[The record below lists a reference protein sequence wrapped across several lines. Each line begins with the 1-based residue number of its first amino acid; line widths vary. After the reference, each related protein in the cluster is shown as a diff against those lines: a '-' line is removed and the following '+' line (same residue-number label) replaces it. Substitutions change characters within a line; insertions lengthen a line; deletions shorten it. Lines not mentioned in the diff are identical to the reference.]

1 MRSLLFVPASDR
13 RKLDKGLAS
22 GADVII
28 VDLEDSVAADAKV
41 EGRAIMSEFVAAH
54 AGAAERPRLHVR
66 INGFSTG
73 LADLDLDAAVAAG
86 ADGIM
91 LPKAA
96 GGQDVTRLDAKIAVA
111 EAIHGSPDGRT
122 RIVAIATE
130 TAHAVFQAGTYR
142 GASHRLAGLAWGA
155 EDLSADLGATATR
168 GADGQFLDTFRL
180 ARTLTLLGAVAAE
193 VVPIDG
199 VYTDFRDL
207 DGLRAECEAAARD
220 GFTAKMAIHPAQV
233 PIINEIFAPSPAALA
248 KARQIIA
255 LFDADADAL
264 TLLAALEAFDPG
276 LDWTQV
282 GFRKVEDED
291 WERAWLDQFQPMRF
305 GARTFIV
312 PWNHDVPSDAGDDAA
327 IVRLDPGLA
336 FGSGTHPTTALCLRW
351 LDALAA
357 DGLLEGRHVLDFGCG
372 SGILALA
379 ALKLGA
385 AKAVGVDNDPQ
396 ALLAS
401 ADNAQRNAVDA
412 DFSVHLPD
420 DEPVTTYPV
429 VVANILASA
438 LDALAERLAARVAP
452 GGRIALSGIL
462 KGQEDELLARYA
474 PWFDALSATRDG
486 DWMRIDG
493 IRR

>member
-1 MRSLLFVPASDR
+1 MPYLELSLRCTEVEQPRYETA
-13 RKLDKGLAS
+13 
-22 GADVII
+22 
-28 VDLEDSVAADAKV
+28 LEDVGALSVTLLDADADTGN
-41 EGRAIMSEFVAAH
+41 EHAILEPGV
-54 AGAAERPRLHVR
+54 GETPLW
-66 INGFSTG
+66 
-73 LADLDLDAAVAAG
+73 
-86 ADGIM
+86 
-91 LPKAA
+91 KAL
-96 GGQDVTRLDAKIAVA
+96 V
-111 EAIHGSPDGRT
+111 
-122 RIVAIATE
+122 
-130 TAHAVFQAGTYR
+130 
-142 GASHRLAGLAWGA
+142 
-155 EDLSADLGATATR
+155 
-168 GADGQFLDTFRL
+168 
-180 ARTLTLLGAVAAE
+180 LT
-193 VVPIDG
+193 
-199 VYTDFRDL
+199 
-207 DGLRAECEAAARD
+207 
-220 GFTAKMAIHPAQV
+220 
-233 PIINEIFAPSPAALA
+233 
-248 KARQIIA
+248 A
-255 LFDADADAL
+255 LFDADAEAL

-305 GARTFIV
+305 GTRSWIV
-312 PWNHDVPSDAGDDAA
+312 PWNHELPAEADVPDAA
-327 IVRLDPGLA
+327 VVRLDPGLA

-351 LDALAA
+351 LDALA
-357 DGLLEGRHVLDFGCG
+357 DEGALGDARVLDFGCG

-385 AKAVGVDNDPQ
+385 AAAVGVDNDPQ

-412 DFSVHLPD
+412 DFSVYLPD

-474 PWFDALSATRDG
+474 PWFDALSATGDG

>member
-1 MRSLLFVPASDR
+1 MPYLELSLRCTEVEQPRYETA
-13 RKLDKGLAS
+13 
-22 GADVII
+22 
-28 VDLEDSVAADAKV
+28 LEDVGALSVTLLDADADTGN
-41 EGRAIMSEFVAAH
+41 ERAILEPGV
-54 AGAAERPRLHVR
+54 
-66 INGFSTG
+66 
-73 LADLDLDAAVAAG
+73 
-86 ADGIM
+86 
-91 LPKAA
+91 
-96 GGQDVTRLDAKIAVA
+96 GQTPLWK
-111 EAIHGSPDGRT
+111 
-122 RIVAIATE
+122 
-130 TAHAVFQAGTYR
+130 
-142 GASHRLAGLAWGA
+142 
-155 EDLSADLGATATR
+155 
-168 GADGQFLDTFRL
+168 
-180 ARTLTLLGAVAAE
+180 TLVLT
-193 VVPIDG
+193 
-199 VYTDFRDL
+199 
-207 DGLRAECEAAARD
+207 
-220 GFTAKMAIHPAQV
+220 
-233 PIINEIFAPSPAALA
+233 
-248 KARQIIA
+248 A

-305 GARTFIV
+305 GARTYIV
-312 PWNHDVPSDAGDDAA
+312 PWNHDVPSEAGDDAA

-357 DGLLEGRHVLDFGCG
+357 EGLLQGRRVLDFGCG

-412 DFSVHLPD
+412 DFSVYLPD

-462 KGQEDELLARYA
+462 QGQEDELLVRYA

-486 DWMRIDG
+486 DWVRIDG